1 MKFSGRIGICE
12 YREVSP
18 GRTRPV
24 VTAKDI
30 YKGDITRTRRW
41 SNGER
46 INDELSLSSV
56 VSIVADPFLFE
67 HVGEIAYVEVYGAKW
82 KVTDIDANN
91 RPRLRLTLGGL
102 YNGPT
107 DSEDEV

>member
-1 MKFSGRIGICE
+1 MKFSGKIGVCE

-24 VTAKDI
+24 VTSLNG

-46 INDELSLSSV
+46 VNDELGLSSV
-56 VSIVADPFLFE
+56 VSIVADPHLFD
-67 HVGEIAYVEVYGAKW
+67 HVGEIAFVEVYGSKW
-82 KVTDIDANN
+82 KVTDIQVSP
-91 RPRLRLTLGGL
+91 PRLILTLGGL

-107 DSEDEV
+107 DSDDEV